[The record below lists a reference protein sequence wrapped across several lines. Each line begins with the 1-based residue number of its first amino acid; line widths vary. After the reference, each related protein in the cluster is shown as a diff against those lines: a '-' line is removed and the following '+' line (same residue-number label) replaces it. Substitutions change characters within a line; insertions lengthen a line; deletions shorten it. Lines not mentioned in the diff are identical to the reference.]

1 MFVPTLYWLSYSI
14 ARTDKIY
21 ILIHP
26 NFGSIKDLAHCCIQ
40 GEIGG
45 WEGSTQFSH
54 FWIKILKVFYFD
66 QLYKI
71 RNILLVPHI
80 KYPAP

>member
-1 MFVPTLYWLSYSI
+1 MFVPTLYWLSYSK
-14 ARTDKIY
+14 AGTDKIY

-26 NFGSIKDLAHCCIQ
+26 NFGSIKDLALCCIQ

-45 WEGSTQFSH
+45 RKGSTQFSQ
-54 FWIKILKVFYFD
+54 FWIKILKVFNFY